1 MDGDATA
8 DDVVAAVADVAG
20 AALDEVAV
28 VAALATDE
36 LADEAATL
44 VAGALEA
51 DVVVDAALPPPQA
64 LSTKPATPPMPVIAA
79 PRSVARRDQ
88 TCAAIGFLPRFA
100 PRGRPESI
108 LASGRQFC
116 PAGWPLGVSWNVPHA
131 ILRQG
136 SAPVKPLEESPL
148 LPRRPTIFDVARE
161 AGVSKS
167 TVSKVLT
174 NAPYI
179 RAETRTR
186 VEAAVALLNFQPN
199 VAARRFQSRQSR
211 LVGLVL
217 PNVGEAST
225 PPAFFTAFMRGAGKA
240 AADHH
245 YDLIWLVSISRQVGA
260 AEDYAQTY
268 LRREV
273 DAMVLT
279 NVPLGDPRVAAL
291 KQTGCPFVVVGRYD
305 DPDVHTVDVDNLAI
319 GYLATQHLLRLGHR
333 RVALLNG
340 RPHHPFCQDRL
351 AGYTKAL
358 SEYGLAL
365 DDSLI
370 NWLSFREQD
379 GYDATLHLLRG
390 ESPPTALIVTDA
402 GLREGCRRALE
413 ELRVNTKS
421 PVSVVGVDDFPPLP
435 GRPITTVVVQPTA
448 ELGVAAVELVLQLIA
463 GPPPPTRQQVLSPM
477 LIEGRGSA
485 PPLPNVG

>member
-1 MDGDATA
+1 LT
-8 DDVVAAVADVAG
+8 
-20 AALDEVAV
+20 
-28 VAALATDE
+28 
-36 LADEAATL
+36 
-44 VAGALEA
+44 
-51 DVVVDAALPPPQA
+51 
-64 LSTKPATPPMPVIAA
+64 S
-79 PRSVARRDQ
+79 
-88 TCAAIGFLPRFA
+88 
-100 PRGRPESI
+100 
-108 LASGRQFC
+108 
-116 PAGWPLGVSWNVPHA
+116 
-131 ILRQG
+131 
-136 SAPVKPLEESPL
+136 
-148 LPRRPTIFDVARE
+148 RPTIFDVARE

-179 RAETRTR
+179 RAETRKR
-186 VEAAVALLNFQPN
+186 VEAAVALLNYHPN

-217 PNVGEAST
+217 PNVGEPST

-245 YDLIWLVSISRQVGA
+245 YDLIWLVSISRRVGA

-273 DAMVLT
+273 DGMVLT

-333 RVALLNG
+333 RIALLNG

-351 AGYTKAL
+351 AGYARAL
-358 SEYGLAL
+358 TEYGLAL
-365 DDSLI
+365 DDSLVS
-370 NWLSFREQD
+370 WLSFREQD
-379 GYDATLHLLRG
+379 GYDATLHLLHG

-413 ELRVNTKS
+413 ELRVHA
-421 PVSVVGVDDFPPLP
+421 PLQVSVVGVDDFPPVS
-435 GRPITTVVVQPTA
+435 GRPIATAVVQPTA
-448 ELGVAAVELVLQLIA
+448 ELGIAAVELVLQLIA
-463 GPPPPTRQQVLSPM
+463 GHPVSIRQQVLAPTLVKGHS
-477 LIEGRGSA
+477 SA
-485 PPLPNVG
+485 PPWPSTG